1 MADTTLQIDGQQV
14 TLYNYTVVNDSTIN
28 EVRKLNETIAQNSFT
43 KYHNDKTVINY
54 MPEIFFAILILY
66 VAIKVRSA
74 LLSKDKYFVLKGT
87 MDTDQQ
93 YMDAVQDAR
102 YESKKNRDYY
112 LYNGSRLELRHQE
125 IEAIL
130 DKYFVYYRNLE
141 KHLQLKFFD
150 RIIKFMY
157 SKEFLIYSNE
167 PFKEMP
173 VLISAAAVQISFGLE
188 EYELPHYN
196 YIRVHKE
203 EYFAENSL
211 RVLAGNVQDNCITL
225 AWNQLLKGYYDYEDG
240 SNVGL
245 HEMAHALY
253 FQEIVVEKSE
263 HADFANHF
271 NQLMN
276 DGEGVLQQ
284 KQCPHQLYSE
294 YAFTNLQEFWA
305 VSVELF
311 FERANHLQTAYPIVY
326 THLQN
331 ILKQNPLST
340 NQPV

>member
-1 MADTTLQIDGQQV
+1 MADTTLIIDGKIV
-14 TLYNYTVVNDSTIN
+14 TLNDYTIVNNSIIDEVKKLSQSISVKDTTAIYTTIP
-28 EVRKLNETIAQNSFT
+28 
-43 KYHNDKTVINY
+43 HY
-54 MPEIFFAILILY
+54 MPAIFLTVLVLYIL
-66 VAIKVRSA
+66 IKVRSV
-74 LLSKDKYFVLKGT
+74 LLYRDKNTVSKSIV
-87 MDTDQQ
+87 DTDSTQNIDTLQ
-93 YMDAVQDAR
+93 CTNYSNK
-102 YESKKNRDYY
+102 SKDYY
-112 LYNGSRLELRHQE
+112 LYKGSQLELRHQE

-130 DKYFVYYRNLE
+130 NKYFIYYRNLDR
-141 KHLQLKFFD
+141 HLQFKFFD

-157 SKEFLIYSNE
+157 SKNFLIYSNE

-203 EYFAENSL
+203 EYFADNSL
-211 RVLAGNVQDNCITL
+211 RVLAGNVQDDCITL

-240 SNVGL
+240 NNVGL

-253 FQEIVVEKSE
+253 FQEIVAEKNV
-263 HADFANHF
+263 HIDFENHF
-271 NQLMN
+271 NELMV
-276 DGEGVLQQ
+276 DGEGVLRQ
-284 KQCPHQLYSE
+284 KQCPYRLYSD

-311 FERANHLQTAYPIVY
+311 FERATHLQTAYPKVY
-326 THLQN
+326 TNLQN
-331 ILKQNPLST
+331 ILKQNPLIT